1 MFDEEKFLDALLKS
15 ETVKIVIPG
24 LGETEFSAE
33 EVCKYIVSLKS
44 YNFQIKQMIHNK
56 IVANDNLIKNAE
68 KEIIKREQII
78 ESTIKS
84 NDYLEELIKNINS
97 EV

>member
-1 MFDEEKFLDALLKS
+1 MFDENKFIEALQNS

-24 LGETEFSAE
+24 LGETEFSTE

-68 KEIIKREQII
+68 KEIIKREQMIQ
-78 ESTIKS
+78 STLMM
-84 NDYLEELIKNINS
+84 NDYLDGLIDNINS